1 MHKDPL
7 ARMATRI
14 DVGGGP
20 NELHAANVY
29 AAGYPACQVN
39 KKTRLSTL
47 VSWQLVESRN
57 GEKVLCV

>member
-1 MHKDPL
+1 VLEVHKDPL

-20 NELHAANVY
+20 NELHAANVC

-39 KKTRLSTL
+39 KNTH
-47 VSWQLVESRN
+47 VPIDVGQLAV
-57 GEKVLCV
+57 G